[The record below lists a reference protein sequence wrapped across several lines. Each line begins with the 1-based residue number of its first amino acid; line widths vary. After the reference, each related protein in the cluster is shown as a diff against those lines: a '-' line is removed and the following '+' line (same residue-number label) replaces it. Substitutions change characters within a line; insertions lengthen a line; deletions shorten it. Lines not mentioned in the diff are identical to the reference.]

1 MTLTLRQL
9 QRLSPQL
16 HQIIAGLQIEHSKN
30 RTHRTSPFFPASNGH
45 GHNEK
50 GPHGAGLFRVF
61 SWNPNYAK
69 ARQRVALLFA
79 LLLMLLASTTD
90 CATGAA
96 VVETLAVTELMARL
110 KQIPRAN
117 ASPSAHPQSNISAAT
132 RHAAAR

>member
-1 MTLTLRQL
+1 VAADNFCRIFDE
-9 QRLSPQL
+9 SAIHDPPE
-16 HQIIAGLQIEHSKN
+16 IA
-30 RTHRTSPFFPASNGH
+30 PAFPAYRPSMAITKKARTGR
-45 GHNEK
+45 
-50 GPHGAGLFRVF
+50 AFFACF

-79 LLLMLLASTTD
+79 LLLVRPASTTD

-117 ASPSAHPQSNISAAT
+117 ASPSAHPQSNISAGT